1 MENPLVVA
9 QDADESDLAG
19 KVVAAWLERLEQGLA
34 ASDRT
39 ALEDIF
45 LEGSHWR
52 DLVAFTWSI
61 TPHEGRRAIVDRL
74 LSRAGTYRPTGFTI
88 AQGRTPPR
96 RVRRLGVDVIEA
108 IFQFETVFSRCNGIV
123 RLPVDDPGKAWIMMT
138 SINELKG
145 HELPI
150 GERRPDGSAYSR
162 TFGGD
167 NWADRRMKEQ
177 SFEGRDPAVLII
189 GAGQSGLSLAAHL
202 RLLGVDALCVD
213 REARIGDTWRK
224 RYHSLALH
232 NQVALNQMA
241 FMPFPPSWPKYLPK
255 DMVAN
260 WLEHYAWAMECN
272 VWLQSVFTG
281 ASYDAD
287 AKQWSATVRRADGS
301 ERVFKARHLV
311 FANGIVGAPKMP
323 RIPGLGDYKGTL
335 VHTHGY
341 KDGAPWKNKRALVIG
356 TGTSGHDIAQDLHG
370 HGANVAMIQRGA
382 VTVVSVKAATLAYT
396 LYYDE
401 GLPTEDCDLIATSHT
416 FPLFLRGARML
427 AARMQEIDKPLLD
440 ALAARGFKADLG
452 EDGGGYQTKVRRS
465 HSGYYLNCGCSE
477 LIAQGEIGLI
487 QYDDIDC
494 FVEQGVRLKNG
505 RIEQA
510 DLVVAATG
518 YQSQQEV
525 VRELLGDE
533 IAERVGPV
541 WGLAED
547 GELNNMYRPTPQPG
561 LWFMGS
567 GLSQAR
573 IYSHFI
579 ALQIKA
585 AELGLVNQYK
595 LP

>member
-1 MENPLVVA
+1 MENALVVT
-9 QDADESDLAG
+9 QDADKSDLLDE
-19 KVVAAWLERLEQGLA
+19 VVVAWLERLARGLA
-34 ASDRT
+34 QADRK
-39 ALEDIF
+39 ALENLFIED
-45 LEGSHWR
+45 SHWR
-52 DLVAFTWSI
+52 DLVGFTWSI
-61 TPHEGRRAIVDRL
+61 TPHEGRRAIVDGL
-74 LSRAGTYRPTGFTI
+74 LSRVESYRPTGFKL
-88 AQGRTPPR
+88 ADGRTPPR
-96 RVRRLGVDVIEA
+96 RVRRLGTDVIEA
-108 IFQFETVFSRCNGIV
+108 IFQFETLFSRCYGVV

-138 SINELKG
+138 SIHEIKG
-145 HELPI
+145 HEMPL
-150 GERRPDGSAYSR
+150 GARRPDGSAYSR

-167 NWADRRMKEQ
+167 NWADRREKEQ
-177 SFEGRDPAVLII
+177 SFLDRDPVVLII

-213 REARIGDTWRK
+213 RESRVGDSWRN

-272 VWLQSVFTG
+272 VWLQATFTG
-281 ASYDAD
+281 ATYDAGTGE
-287 AKQWSATVRRADGS
+287 WSAIVRRAGGT
-301 ERVFKARHLV
+301 ERIFKVRHLV

-323 RIPGLGDYKGTL
+323 NFPGLADYKGTL
-335 VHTHGY
+335 VHTHDY
-341 KDGAPWKNKRALVIG
+341 TDGASWKGKRAIVIG

-370 HGANVAMIQRGA
+370 HGADVAMIQRGA
-382 VTVVSVKAATLAYT
+382 VTVVSVKAATLAYA
-396 LYYDE
+396 LYYE
-401 GLPTEDCDLIATSHT
+401 ENLPTQDCDLIATAHS

-427 AARMQEIDKPLLD
+427 AARMQEVDKPLLD
-440 ALAARGFKADLG
+440 ALAARGFKTSLG

-477 LIAQGEIGLI
+477 LIAEGEIDLI
-487 QYDDIDC
+487 QYEDIDR
-494 FVEQGVRLKNG
+494 FVPEGVRMKDG

-510 DLVVAATG
+510 ALVVAATG

-533 IAERVGPV
+533 IAERVGPI
-541 WGLAED
+541 WGLAAD

-585 AELGLVNQYK
+585 DVLGLVH
-595 LP
+595 

>member
-1 MENPLVVA
+1 MENTLVTA
-9 QDADESDLAG
+9 PEAGESDLAAQR
-19 KVVAAWLERLEQGLA
+19 VAHWLGRLEQGLRKA
-34 ASDRT
+34 DQA
-39 ALEDIF
+39 ALEALF
-45 LEGSHWR
+45 LEDSHWR
-52 DLVAFTWSI
+52 DLVGFTWSI
-61 TPHEGRRAIVDRL
+61 TPHEGRAAIVERL
-74 LSRAGTYRPTGFTI
+74 LSRVESHRPTGFRI
-88 AQGRTPPR
+88 AEGRTPPR
-96 RVRRLGVDVIEA
+96 QVRRLGVDVIEA
-108 IFQFETVFSRCNGIV
+108 IFQFETAFSRCYGIV
-123 RLPVDDPGKAWIMMT
+123 RLPVEDPGKAWIMMT
-138 SINELKG
+138 SMRELKG

-150 GERRPDGSAYSR
+150 YARRPDGSAYSR

-167 NWADRRMKEQ
+167 NWADRREKEQ
-177 SFEGRDPAVLII
+177 QFEDRDPTVLII

-202 RLLGVDALCVD
+202 RLLNVDALCVD
-213 REARIGDTWRK
+213 RESRVGDTWRK

-260 WLEHYAWAMECN
+260 WLEHYAWAMQCN
-272 VWLQSVFTG
+272 VWLETTFTG
-281 ASYDAD
+281 ATYDTEA
-287 AKQWSATVRRADGS
+287 QEWTATVRRADGS
-301 ERVFKARHLV
+301 ERVFRVRHLV

-323 RIPGLGDYKGTL
+323 NIPGLSDYQGTL

-341 KDGAPWKNKRALVIG
+341 KDGAPWKGKRAIVIG

-370 HGANVAMIQRGA
+370 HGVNVSMIQRGA

-401 GLPTEDCDLIATSHT
+401 GLPTEDCDLIATSST
-416 FPLFLRGARML
+416 FPLFLRGARLL

-440 ALAARGFKADLG
+440 GLAARGFKADLG

-477 LIAQGEIGLI
+477 LIAEGEIDLI
-487 QYDDIDC
+487 QYEDIDR
-494 FVEQGVRLKNG
+494 FVAEGVRMKDG
-505 RIEQA
+505 RIESA
-510 DLVVAATG
+510 DLLVAATG

-525 VRELLGDE
+525 VRELLGNE
-533 IAERVGPV
+533 IAERVGPI

-585 AELGLVNQYK
+585 DELGLVD
-595 LP
+595 